1 MFYTLFNSSSDTS
14 RRERAW
20 ILGVLV
26 DGLET
31 AEDYKVYRR
40 RHVIPL
46 CMSLY
51 GSTVCDS
58 GAHSMIL
65 EVIKFQVMLNH

>member
-1 MFYTLFNSSSDTS
+1 MFYTLFNSSSDNS

-20 ILGVLV
+20 IMGVLV

-31 AEDYKVYRR
+31 AEDYKLYRR

-51 GSTVCDS
+51 GSTVCDA
-58 GAHSMIL
+58 GARSMIL
-65 EVIKFQVMLNH
+65 EVCWHRMMKF